1 MTKYV
6 ACWDYDDCASILF
19 DLFYKESQSYKELH
33 KFIADHRPHNIDSKK
48 LIDAA
53 HADMLALFNNSAT
66 EEPLT
71 ELSTCSLRANRY
83 IDQWNLDVKSPKG
96 YTADQRLL
104 SNDLQMAEN
113 LDCFTATLSM
123 LTMADVANAIL
134 TNSPLGDLKA
144 CALMEGTQYAF
155 KYIEKSK
162 FSMFVLISQYYKMR
176 WPNEDIVIDVYDD
189 QLANPKSRIT
199 EGVDR
204 LMSDTRLLPE
214 GVQMRFRAMDS
225 YTLLYQERDGDEIA
239 FVNSLKHFTS
249 LENFKPFT
257 SHHKLVK
264 SINGTGKL
272 LQHEALKKIARQCF
286 KQPTPPVQHE
296 ALKKIARQFFKQPT
310 PPVDLAGVS
319 LDITDDSKSGKPSG
333 LADAAPKSPV
343 YAAPKS
349 PVDAAPKSPVD
360 ATSKSPV
367 DVCCIT
373 QPIHYFGIPKAAT
386 VPPQDQCGDGAL
398 PKEVGPPLSSET
410 APSTEHGFFA
420 SDKRRKITC
429 SDSCDNSSAE
439 NLQLPK

>member
-71 ELSTCSLRANRY
+71 ELSTCSLRANKY
-83 IDQWNLDVKSPKG
+83 IDQMNLDAKSPKG

-104 SNDLQMAEN
+104 SNDLQMAEK
-113 LDCFTATLSM
+113 LDCFTVTLSM

-134 TNSPLGDLKA
+134 ADSPLKGLQA
-144 CALMEGTQYAF
+144 RALMEGTQCAF
-155 KYIEKSK
+155 KFIEKSK

-176 WPNEDIVIDVYDD
+176 WPDEDIVIDVYDD
-189 QLANPKSRIT
+189 QLASSLSHIARGVGRLSRETGWIPKR
-199 EGVDR
+199 
-204 LMSDTRLLPE
+204 
-214 GVQMRFRAMDS
+214 VQMRFHAMDS
-225 YTLLYQERDGDEIA
+225 YTLLYKERDGDEIA
-239 FVNSLKHFTS
+239 FVNSLKHFSS

-272 LQHEALKKIARQCF
+272 LQREALKKIAHQCF
-286 KQPTPPVQHE
+286 KQPT
-296 ALKKIARQFFKQPT
+296 L
-310 PPVDLAGVS
+310 PVDLIGVS
-319 LDITDDSKSGKPSG
+319 LDNMDDFKPDNSSG
-333 LADAAPKSPV
+333 LADAAPKSP
-343 YAAPKS
+343 A
-349 PVDAAPKSPVD
+349 DAA
-360 ATSKSPV
+360 SKSPV

-373 QPIHYFGIPKAAT
+373 QPIHCFGIAKAAT
-386 VPPQDQCGDGAL
+386 VPPQDKGGDISLSAVGNFKSDHTSGAS
-398 PKEVGPPLSSET
+398 PESIFSSSISAT
-410 APSTEHGFFA
+410 KVCTEYGFFREV
-420 SDKRRKITC
+420 KRRKTIEAEPQ
-429 SDSCDNSSAE
+429 DNPFSTKT
-439 NLQLPK
+439 QLPK